1 MNKSK
6 KNNEL
11 LLVDMEYL
19 NKIKHVMNEQNI
31 NSKNYWRLL
40 GNVQGLPL
48 VMRIY
53 YQSKLKQEK

>member
-19 NKIKHVMNEQNI
+19 NKIKHIMNEQNI